1 MRITK
6 AVITAAGREQ
16 RTLPLHMLVDR
27 DGEQKSAFRII
38 IEEALAAGIEEI
50 GVVICPGDR
59 EVYAKAAGSHAGR
72 LQFVEQHQPRG
83 YGHALTV
90 ARSLVGSD
98 PFLHLISDHLY
109 ISSES
114 RRCAQQLVEAAAAEE
129 CSMCAVQAT
138 RENMLPLYGTVG
150 GRRVPKSS
158 NLYLVEAVREK
169 PTPTQAEQEL
179 IVPGLRAGH
188 YLCFFGMHVLNGTVL
203 DILERQLRDAPAGQS
218 IQLSPALAELATRER
233 YLAIEISGQRFNM
246 GVKYGLLLA
255 QMALALSGADRAEV
269 LEQIVQLLIAR
280 EKPAA

>member
-1 MRITK
+1 MKISK

-16 RTLPLHMLVDR
+16 RMLPLHMLVDR
-27 DGEQKSAFRII
+27 DGEQKSAFRVI
-38 IEEALAAGIEEI
+38 IEEALAAGVEEI

-59 EVYAKAAGSHAGR
+59 EAYAKAAGSHAGR
-72 LQFVEQHQPRG
+72 LKFVEQNQPRG
-83 YGHALTV
+83 YGHALTC
-90 ARSLVGSD
+90 ARPLVD
-98 PFLHLISDHLY
+98 NEPFLHLISDHLY
-109 ISSES
+109 ISADS
-114 RRCAQQLVEAAAAEE
+114 RRCAQQLVEAATAEN
-129 CSMCAVQAT
+129 CAVCAVQAT

-158 NLYLVEAVREK
+158 NLYLVETVREK

-203 DILERQLRDAPAGQS
+203 DILERQLRDAPANQS
-218 IQLSPALAELATRER
+218 IQLSSALAELATRER

-269 LEQIVQLLIAR
+269 LEQIAQLLIAR
-280 EKPAA
+280 EKSAA